1 MLEGNRKGKQRLLTE
16 AACEIGDS
24 DTNDLTRLGMDAND
38 HTRLHLLAQSFLG
51 FSKREIHYIRLG
63 VVLEI
68 CYLGLLRIHNVL
80 SPVGFKFLNR

>member
-1 MLEGNRKGKQRLLTE
+1 
-16 AACEIGDS
+16 
-24 DTNDLTRLGMDAND
+24 
-38 HTRLHLLAQSFLG
+38 LG